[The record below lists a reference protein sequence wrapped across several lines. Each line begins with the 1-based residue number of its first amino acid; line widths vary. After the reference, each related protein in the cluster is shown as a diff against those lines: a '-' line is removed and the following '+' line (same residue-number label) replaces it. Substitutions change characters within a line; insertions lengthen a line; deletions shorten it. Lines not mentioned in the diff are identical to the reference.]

1 MPGYTAK
8 TRRYRGVRGRQRRAR
23 YTRATGKAKI
33 KTIAWV
39 KPTAKNQKI
48 QIHSLQKQVNYLKKK
63 TSQAFQYTKFN
74 MPILQENL
82 LPPVARTDE
91 DTEAFNV
98 FPLTQPNQWTE
109 IFSTQE
115 TVIQQKACLVT
126 NVRIEAWFTPK
137 NSLTPLTQKWV
148 NVWLV
153 ALKPEAAAQTLNQTN
168 NLTTTANNNGLNA
181 QKQGEFFFTR
191 SSDGPFSS
199 MPLLNPRVFKIYQH
213 RRFQIANITQ
223 EEMGDEDVAVV
234 DYDRISQRIIMN
246 QRLGT
251 KIATQTGIHGTA
263 ETWKD
268 LNQFQCQQTDRL
280 YLITHV
286 GGYANDGDN
295 GVNIAPHVTFTVR
308 TVR

>member
-1 MPGYTAK
+1 MPAPRYSNR
-8 TRRYRGVRGRQRRAR
+8 TRRYRKGTATRKRRSGQAKVRS
-23 YTRATGKAKI
+23 
-33 KTIAWV
+33 IAWK
-39 KPTAKNQKI
+39 KPTAMNQKK
-48 QIHSLQKQVNYLKKK
+48 QIYTLQKQVNKLKRK
-63 TSQAFQYTKFN
+63 TSDAFQYTKFN
-74 MPILQENL
+74 LPILQENL

-98 FPLTQPNQWTE
+98 FPLTQPNLWQE
-109 IFSTQE
+109 IFSTNE
-115 TVIQQKACLVT
+115 TVIQQKQCLVT
-126 NVRIEAWFTPK
+126 NLRIEAWFTPK
-137 NSLTPLTQKWV
+137 NSTTPLTQKWV

-153 ALKPEAAAQTLNQTN
+153 ALQPEAAAQTLNQTN
-168 NLTTTANNNGLNA
+168 NLTTTAANNGLNA

-199 MPLLNPRVFKIYQH
+199 MPLLNPKVFKIYQH
-213 RRFQIANITQ
+213 RRFSIANITQ
-223 EEMGDEDVAVV
+223 EENTGDDNVAVV
-234 DYDRISQRIIMN
+234 DYARISKRIQMN

-280 YLITHV
+280 FLITHV
-286 GGYANDGDN
+286 GGYATDGDN